1 VAAALHTKIEALQSR
16 FPGIEVSDL
25 GARLRVD
32 IPERYRL
39 GHEAHFGQVTRRFL
53 EYLKDPRALPAWEKA
68 NMLAKYLV
76 TTTRIEQ
83 ARSASTE

>member
-1 VAAALHTKIEALQSR
+1 VAAALHTKIVALQSR
-16 FPGIEVSDL
+16 FPGIGVSDL
-25 GARLRVD
+25 GARWRVD
-32 IPERYRL
+32 IPERYRV

-53 EYLKDPRALPAWEKA
+53 EYLKAPRALPAWETA

-76 TTTRIEQ
+76 TTTGVDQ